1 MLNIRG
7 LPEAS
12 GTGRDEGLVA
22 IRNAYK
28 LLYRG
33 GETLDEAKLE
43 IAELA
48 EEASEVKAFTEFF
61 ERSTRG
67 PIR

>member
-1 MLNIRG
+1 R
-7 LPEAS
+7 S
-12 GTGRDEGLVA
+12 G
-22 IRNAYK
+22 K
-28 LLYRG
+28 
-33 GETLDEAKLE
+33 TLDEAKLE

-48 EEASEVKAFTEFF
+48 EKHPEVKAFTEFF

>member
-1 MLNIRG
+1 M
-7 LPEAS
+7 
-12 GTGRDEGLVA
+12 A

-28 LLYRG
+28 LLYRSG
-33 GETLDEAKLE
+33 KTLDEAKLE

-48 EEASEVKAFTEFF
+48 EKHPEVKAFTEFF